1 MGGHGHRNMY
11 YATGLPGWMRFGYS
25 PGWGG
30 LPPGAQYLQQ
40 TGQMGQFANWLAAPA
55 GVPGTGPTP
64 WMAPQSTE
72 QQLEALNAQKEAL
85 ERRLE
90 ALDRRLEELE
100 KEA

>member
-1 MGGHGHRNMY
+1 MGGYGHRYMV

-40 TGQMGQFANWLAAPA
+40 TGQMGQFANWL
-55 GVPGTGPTP
+55 GVPVG
-64 WMAPQSTE
+64 APGAWPVPGAFQTKK
-72 QQLEALNAQKEAL
+72 QQIAALNAQREAL
-85 ERRLE
+85 ERQME
-90 ALDRRLEELE
+90 ALEKRLQELE

>member
-11 YATGLPGWMRFGYS
+11 YATGLPGWMRFGRS

-40 TGQMGQFANWLAAPA
+40 TGQMGQFADWLGAPTGA
-55 GVPGTGPTP
+55 QGGWPMPGMVPPSSG
-64 WMAPQSTE
+64 
-72 QQLEALNAQKEAL
+72 QQLEALNAQKDAL
-85 ERRLE
+85 ERQLEALQERLE
-90 ALDRRLEELE
+90 ALE